1 MLLLPYHTTAGG
13 MGGNNPFANAFGP
26 NMMAKLAAEPK
37 FLPYLA
43 DPAFVAKLNMI
54 QQNPNNMQ
62 MHLSDPKIMDVSYR
76 PSRFSQ
82 SCSCQ
87 SVCDVLRP
95 ITSCI
100 VDNVVFYCRLSH
112 F

>member
-1 MLLLPYHTTAGG
+1 MLLLSHPTAGG
-13 MGGNNPFANAFGP
+13 MGGNNQFANAFGP

-43 DPAFVAKLNMI
+43 DPSFVAKLNMI

-62 MHLSDPKIMDVSYR
+62 MHLSDPKIMEVSYR
-76 PSRFSQ
+76 PSRFCQ

-87 SVCDVLRP
+87 SVCDVPRP
-95 ITSCI
+95 MDYI
-100 VDNVVFYCRLSH
+100 VSTAGYRISDGN
-112 F
+112 